1 MSPDV
6 PLEPALSVETQL
18 ALLRQEVGQ
27 IKGILDGRGEDHEA
41 RLRKLEQFKWVLLG
55 TAMAS
60 GPIWAGVASTIQR

>member
-1 MSPDV
+1 MTPNS
-6 PLEPALSVETQL
+6 PLEPNQSVETQL

-27 IKGILDGRGEDHEA
+27 VKDILEGRGADHEA

-60 GPIWAGVASTIQR
+60 GPIWAGVAQTVSR